1 MKTKIIY
8 LLLCS
13 VMICAMPIQEAYGQE
28 WLKEVGQGVK
38 NRAKNKV
45 KKKIEN
51 KIYQKVDKAV
61 DEAVDKVL
69 GPTEETAEKAVENT
83 VDRAASK
90 AASRLQAATDSL
102 ASSIESLAAAT
113 GELTQTAAELSATAA
128 DISVEAAQMEQPEDT
143 PENGALRVEIMKKY
157 GSRPS
162 GGVPFYPTRKDMV
175 LTYGSGS
182 GKGKFDSFTR
192 TTITDVQW
200 KNERNCSVSA
210 SSEILDADMN
220 PVSEDPMTAAVTIED
235 GFVSFNPS
243 TMAGKLEEGMEIS
256 GDFFMLPDNI
266 EVGDTF
272 PDYSITISI
281 GGMSTVNKNSGISV
295 TGRETLTVDGHKIDC
310 YIIEGNSSVTVM
322 GFKTTMVQKTWYGR
336 GIGQVKQESHSK
348 TGKLLSVYELTELKG
363 Y

>member
-8 LLLCS
+8 FLLCS
-13 VMICAMPIQEAYGQE
+13 VMMCAMPVQEAYGQA
-28 WLKEVGQGVK
+28 WLKDVGQGVK
-38 NRAKNKV
+38 ERAKNKV

-51 KIYQKVDKAV
+51 KIYQKVDKDV
-61 DEAVDKVL
+61 DKAVDKAL

-90 AASRLQAATDSL
+90 TASRLQAATDSL

-113 GELTQTAAELSATAA
+113 GELTQTAAELSATAS
-128 DISVEAAQMEQPEDT
+128 DMSVEAVQMQQPEDA
-143 PENGALRVEIMKKY
+143 PDNGAFRDEIMQKY

-162 GGVPFYPTRKDMV
+162 GGSPFYPIRKGMV
-175 LTYGSGS
+175 LTYGSGTA
-182 GKGKFDSFTR
+182 KGKFDSYTR
-192 TTITDVQW
+192 TTITDVQR
-200 KNERNCSVSA
+200 KNERNYSVSA
-210 SSEILDADMN
+210 SSEILDAEMN
-220 PVSEDPMTAAVTIED
+220 PISEDLVTAAATIED
-235 GFVSFNPS
+235 GIVSFDPG
-243 TMAGKLEEGMEIS
+243 TMVGKLEEGMEIS
-256 GDFFMLPDNI
+256 GDIFMLPDNI

-310 YIIEGNSSVTVM
+310 YIIEGSSSVTVM

-336 GIGQVKQESHSK
+336 GIGQVKQESRSK
-348 TGKLLSVYELTELKG
+348 TGKLLSIYELTKLKG
-363 Y
+363 F